1 MKTQV
6 VNFIHTLALYD
17 YLLFGGIVFIFA
29 FFLILAVLLHHH
41 IKTAI
46 TLILLAFLTIV
57 TAPYSGYQIL
67 HATLYKHTIAL
78 TTVQDLAFSDILLV
92 RGDINNTSTKTF
104 KECTV
109 TIGIS
114 KTHKIKQLN
123 KIYPYIPY
131 RSKKVTLNGPIKPNE
146 SQNFKL
152 LIEPFK
158 TSKKFNVTAHGVC
171 R

>member
-1 MKTQV
+1 MKTQI
-6 VNFIHTLALYD
+6 VNFIHTLGLYD

-41 IKTAI
+41 LKTAI
-46 TLILLAFLTIV
+46 TLIFLSFLTIII
-57 TAPYSGYQIL
+57 APYTGYRIL

-78 TTVQDLAFSDILLV
+78 TTVQDLEFSDILLI
-92 RGDINNTSTKTF
+92 RGDINNTSNKTF

-123 KIYPYIPY
+123 KIYPYIPF
-131 RSKKVTLNGPIKPNE
+131 RSQKITLKGPLKPKE
-146 SQNFKL
+146 SQSFKL
-152 LIEPFK
+152 LIEPFN
-158 TSKKFNVTAHGVC
+158 TSKKFNVTASGVC